1 MCLDAPG
8 GDQEEDCRCSSQ
20 GNHQIHQEMNKK
32 TTFLVNALLILAC
45 VFLFGFLIGL
55 KHPQKSPVEPIKMK
69 VDTLVIHDTT
79 MSYKPIYVDMVK
91 LDSVLV
97 PVLDTMMIHDTT
109 FIYLEREKV
118 TWRDSLCEVYAS
130 GIMVSVDSVRH
141 FQEHKYIT
149 IETQVPVKVKS
160 HWGLGINAGYGVGK
174 GGLTPY
180 VGVGISYNLL
190 SW

>member
-1 MCLDAPG
+1 
-8 GDQEEDCRCSSQ
+8 
-20 GNHQIHQEMNKK
+20 MNKK
-32 TTFLVNALLILAC
+32 STFLVNALLILAC
-45 VFLFGFLIGL
+45 VFLFGFIIGQ
-55 KHPQKSPVEPIKMK
+55 KHSQKLPVEPIKVK

-79 MSYKPIYVDMVK
+79 MSYRPIYVDRVK

-109 FIYLEREKV
+109 YVYLEREKV

-130 GIMVSVDSVRH
+130 GIMASVDSVRH
-141 FQEHKYIT
+141 FQEYKYIT
-149 IETQVPVKVKS
+149 IETQVPVKVRS
-160 HWGLGINAGYGVGK
+160 HWGLGVNAGYGVGK

-180 VGVGISYNLL
+180 VGIGISYNLL

>member
-1 MCLDAPG
+1 
-8 GDQEEDCRCSSQ
+8 
-20 GNHQIHQEMNKK
+20 MNKK

-45 VFLFGFLIGL
+45 VFLFGFIIGQE
-55 KHPQKSPVEPIKMK
+55 HPQKSPVEPIKVK
-69 VDTLVIHDTT
+69 VDTLVIYDTII
-79 MSYKPIYVDMVK
+79 SYKPIYVDRVK

-109 FIYLEREKV
+109 FVYLEREKV

-130 GIMVSVDSVRH
+130 GIMASVDSVRH
-141 FQEHKYIT
+141 FQEYKYIT

-160 HWGLGINAGYGVGK
+160 HWGLGVNAGYGVGK

>member
-1 MCLDAPG
+1 MKPG
-8 GDQEEDCRCSSQ
+8 TYILIGVS
-20 GNHQIHQEMNKK
+20 
-32 TTFLVNALLILAC
+32 LAVAALL
-45 VFLFGFLIGL
+45 GFIIGRRC
-55 KHPQKSPVEPIKMK
+55 PQKLPVEPIKVK

-79 MSYKPIYVDMVK
+79 ISYRPIYVDRVK

-97 PVLDTMMIHDTT
+97 PVVDSVKIHDTT
-109 FIYLEREKV
+109 FVYLEREKV

-130 GIMVSVDSVRH
+130 GIMASVDSVRH
-141 FQEHKYIT
+141 FQEYKYIT
-149 IETQVPVKVKS
+149 IETQVPVKVKR
-160 HWGLGINAGYGVGK
+160 HWGLGVNAGYGVGK

>member
-1 MCLDAPG
+1 
-8 GDQEEDCRCSSQ
+8 
-20 GNHQIHQEMNKK
+20 MNKK

-45 VFLFGFLIGL
+45 VFLFGFIIGQ
-55 KHPQKSPVEPIKMK
+55 KHPQKSPVEPIKTK
-69 VDTLVIHDTT
+69 VDTLVIRDT
-79 MSYKPIYVDMVK
+79 MMCYKPIYVDRVK

-109 FIYLEREKV
+109 FVYLEREKV

-130 GIMVSVDSVRH
+130 GIMTSVDSVRH
-141 FQEHKYIT
+141 FQEDKYIT

-160 HWGLGINAGYGVGK
+160 HWGLCVNAGYGVGK
-174 GGLTPY
+174 GGFTPY
-180 VGVGISYNLL
+180 IGVGISYNLL

>member
-1 MCLDAPG
+1 
-8 GDQEEDCRCSSQ
+8 
-20 GNHQIHQEMNKK
+20 MNKK
-32 TTFLVNALLILAC
+32 ATFLVNALLVLVC
-45 VFLFGFLIGL
+45 VFLFGFLIGQ
-55 KHPQKSPVEPIKMK
+55 KHPQKSPVEPIKVK

-79 MSYKPIYVDMVK
+79 MSYKPIYVDRVK

-109 FIYLEREKV
+109 FVYLDREKIS
-118 TWRDSLCEVYAS
+118 WRDSLCEVYAS
-130 GIMVSVDSVRH
+130 GIMPQVDSVRH
-141 FQEHKYIT
+141 FAEYKYIS

-160 HWGLGINAGYGVGK
+160 HWGLGVNAGYGIGK

>member
-1 MCLDAPG
+1 
-8 GDQEEDCRCSSQ
+8 
-20 GNHQIHQEMNKK
+20 MNKK
-32 TTFLVNALLILAC
+32 ITFCFSVLLILAT
-45 VFLFGFLIGL
+45 FFMLGFIIGQ
-55 KHPQKSPVEPIKMK
+55 KHPQKLPVEPIKVK

-79 MSYKPIYVDMVK
+79 MSYKPIYVDRVK

-97 PVLDTMMIHDTT
+97 PVVDSVKIHDTT
-109 FIYLEREKV
+109 FVYLEREKV

-130 GIMVSVDSVRH
+130 GIMASVDSVRH
-141 FQEHKYIT
+141 FQEYKYIT

-160 HWGLGINAGYGVGK
+160 HWGLGVNAGYGVGK

>member
-1 MCLDAPG
+1 
-8 GDQEEDCRCSSQ
+8 
-20 GNHQIHQEMNKK
+20 MNKK
-32 TTFLVNALLILAC
+32 ITFCFSVLLVLAT
-45 VFLFGFLIGL
+45 FFMLGFIIGQ
-55 KHPQKSPVEPIKMK
+55 KHPQKLPVEPIKTK

-79 MSYKPIYVDMVK
+79 MSYRPIYVDRVK

-97 PVLDTMMIHDTT
+97 PVVDSVKIHDTT
-109 FIYLEREKV
+109 FVYLEREKV

-130 GIMVSVDSVRH
+130 GIMASVDSVRH
-141 FQEHKYIT
+141 FQEYKYIT

-160 HWGLGINAGYGVGK
+160 HWGLGVNAGYGVGK

-180 VGVGISYNLL
+180 VGVGISYNIL

>member
-1 MCLDAPG
+1 
-8 GDQEEDCRCSSQ
+8 
-20 GNHQIHQEMNKK
+20 MNKK
-32 TTFLVNALLILAC
+32 STFLVNALLILAC
-45 VFLFGFLIGL
+45 VFLFGFIIGQ
-55 KHPQKSPVEPIKMK
+55 KHSQKLPVEPIKVK

-79 MSYKPIYVDMVK
+79 MSYRPIYVDRVK

-109 FIYLEREKV
+109 YVYLEREKV

-130 GIMVSVDSVRH
+130 GIMASVDSVRH
-141 FQEHKYIT
+141 FQEYKYIT

-160 HWGLGINAGYGVGK
+160 HWGLGVNAGYGVGK

-180 VGVGISYNLL
+180 VGIGISYNLL

>member
-1 MCLDAPG
+1 
-8 GDQEEDCRCSSQ
+8 
-20 GNHQIHQEMNKK
+20 MNKK
-32 TTFLVNALLILAC
+32 ITFCFSVLLILAN
-45 VFLFGFLIGL
+45 FFMLGFCIGQ
-55 KHPQKSPVEPIKMK
+55 KHPHKLPVEPIKTK
-69 VDTLVIHDTT
+69 VDTLVIHDTLT
-79 MSYKPIYVDMVK
+79 SYEPVFIERQK

-109 FIYLEREKV
+109 FVFLEREKV

-130 GIMVSVDSVRH
+130 GIMTSVDSVKH
-141 FQEHKYIT
+141 FQEYKYIT
-149 IETQVPVKVKS
+149 IETQVPVKVRS
-160 HWGLGINAGYGVGK
+160 HWGLGVQAGYGVGK

>member
-1 MCLDAPG
+1 
-8 GDQEEDCRCSSQ
+8 
-20 GNHQIHQEMNKK
+20 MNKK
-32 TTFLVNALLILAC
+32 STFLVNALLILVC
-45 VFLFGFLIGL
+45 VFLFGFIIGQ
-55 KHPQKSPVEPIKMK
+55 KHPQKSPVEPIKTK
-69 VDTLVIHDTT
+69 VDTLVIRDTI
-79 MSYKPIYVDMVK
+79 MSYKPIYVDRVK

-109 FIYLEREKV
+109 FVYLEREKV

-130 GIMVSVDSVRH
+130 GIMTSVDSVRH
-141 FQEHKYIT
+141 FQEDKYIT
-149 IETQVPVKVKS
+149 IEKQVPVKIKT
-160 HWGLGINAGYGVGK
+160 HWGLGVNAGYGVGK

>member
-1 MCLDAPG
+1 
-8 GDQEEDCRCSSQ
+8 
-20 GNHQIHQEMNKK
+20 MNKK
-32 TTFLVNALLILAC
+32 IIFCFIVLLILANF
-45 VFLFGFLIGL
+45 FLAGFIIGQ
-55 KHPQKSPVEPIKMK
+55 KHPQKLPVEPIKTK
-69 VDTLVIHDTT
+69 VDTLVIRDT
-79 MSYKPIYVDMVK
+79 MVSCEPIYVDRVK

-109 FIYLEREKV
+109 FVYLEREEV

-130 GIMVSVDSVRH
+130 GIMASVDSVKH
-141 FQEHKYIT
+141 FQECKYIT

-160 HWGLGINAGYGVGK
+160 HWGLGVNAGYGVGK

>member
-1 MCLDAPG
+1 
-8 GDQEEDCRCSSQ
+8 
-20 GNHQIHQEMNKK
+20 MNKK
-32 TTFLVNALLILAC
+32 IIFCFSVLLILAT
-45 VFLFGFLIGL
+45 FFMLGFIIGQ
-55 KHPQKSPVEPIKMK
+55 KHPQKLPVEPIKVK

-79 MSYKPIYVDMVK
+79 MSYRPIYVDRVK

-109 FIYLEREKV
+109 FVYLEREKV

-130 GIMVSVDSVRH
+130 GIMASVDSVRH
-141 FQEHKYIT
+141 FQEYKYIT
-149 IETQVPVKVKS
+149 IEKQVPVKVKS
-160 HWGLGINAGYGVGK
+160 HWGLGVNAGYGVGK

-180 VGVGISYNLL
+180 VGVGISYNIL